1 KFTQNFATLWEG
13 HYSFNNIKDV
23 VESDSKIYAA
33 AENAVFSYNKQTRQ
47 IEQLSTI
54 QGLSGEMIS
63 TLYYSDVYELLII
76 GYENG
81 LIELAF
87 ENDDNVLTINDIVEK
102 VTIPPNNKRINHFNA
117 YQNVVY
123 ISTNFG
129 ISVFDLDRLE
139 FGDTYFIGDSGSQVK
154 VSQTTIIGGAIYA
167 SCLDG
172 NGIRR
177 AQVTS
182 S

>member
-1 KFTQNFATLWEG
+1 MFKRIFVLVIYLFPLLQFAQNFSTLWEG

-33 AENAVFSYNKQTRQ
+33 AENAIFSYDKQTRQ

-102 VTIPPNNKRINHFNA
+102 VTIPPN
-117 YQNVVY
+117 
-123 ISTNFG
+123 
-129 ISVFDLDRLE
+129 
-139 FGDTYFIGDSGSQVK
+139 
-154 VSQTTIIGGAIYA
+154 
-167 SCLDG
+167 
-172 NGIRR
+172 
-177 AQVTS
+177 
-182 S
+182 